1 MVNKNDHYYVVC
13 TLTQIFSRNALFNY
27 DAMIAA
33 MLKLYGAK
41 YIDLFRWK
49 YLMDIWSISKWT
61 LPFENSQTYGKVERM
76 LKQLVFETIAGF
88 ESTVCYI
95 IIKTWILRTS
105 KKIEDRPMNGPT
117 LSPIKMTIHFSKQD
131 KYSLK

>member
-1 MVNKNDHYYVVC
+1 
-13 TLTQIFSRNALFNY
+13 
-27 DAMIAA
+27 
-33 MLKLYGAK
+33 
-41 YIDLFRWK
+41 
-49 YLMDIWSISKWT
+49 
-61 LPFENSQTYGKVERM
+61 M

-117 LSPIKMTIHFSKQD
+117 WSPIKMTIHFSKQD